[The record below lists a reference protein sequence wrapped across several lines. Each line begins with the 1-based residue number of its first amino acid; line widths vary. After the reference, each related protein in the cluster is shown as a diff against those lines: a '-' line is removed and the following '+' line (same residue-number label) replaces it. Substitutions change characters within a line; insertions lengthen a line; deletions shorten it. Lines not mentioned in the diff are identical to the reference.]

1 MDYVYLGFVM
11 TVIPLFF
18 ILVSGKFDLFSP
30 ASLHVLS
37 WTILFFSGI
46 LVGNKFYP
54 LNLDTF
60 IIFLVWYIVAGLMF
74 FVMYFSQNQNNNYII
89 LKKYEIKYIKTLSLM
104 VLICCFVTIFE
115 IFKVGFGGPN
125 HFFLNL
131 RLSLFLEDYTGPRY
145 VVTPVIYL
153 FLTPLFAIALMCK
166 NSKKLLFLLI
176 FWQLLFVVSTMGKF
190 SILTPLL
197 IYMVIKYSGKKIKI
211 KISRIFLLSG
221 GVGLLFFLI
230 NMIRSSE
237 SSDSDNIL
245 AMVGSYT
252 YSPLLAL
259 GQVQMCDDCSF
270 GQYTFRFFYAICY
283 KLGLSLQPP
292 VNTVLDYAYVPFPTN
307 VYTVIQP
314 FYFDF
319 GLYGVFYGALFY
331 GTFYSLIYFKLKQEG
346 SIFLVIYAL
355 FSVSLLSSF
364 LGETLLTN
372 FALTLYLIGIALLFW
387 KGLVIEKR

>member
-89 LKKYEIKYIKTLSLM
+89 LKKYEIKYIKILSLM
-104 VLICCFVTIFE
+104 ALICCFVTFFE
-115 IFKVGFGGPN
+115 ILKVGFGGPN

-145 VVTPVIYL
+145 IITPIIYL
-153 FLTPLFAIALMCK
+153 FLTPLFAIALMCE
-166 NSKKLLFLLI
+166 NSKKLLFLL
-176 FWQLLFVVSTMGKF
+176 FSWQFLFVISSMGKF
-190 SILTPLL
+190 SILTPFL
-197 IYMVIKYSGKKIKI
+197 IYMVIKYAGKKIKI

-221 GVGLLFFLI
+221 ALGFLFFFI
-230 NMIRSSE
+230 NMIRSGQDTESE
-237 SSDSDNIL
+237 NIL
-245 AMVGSYT
+245 TTLGSYT

-259 GQVQMCDDCSF
+259 GEIQVCDNCNF

-283 KLGLSLQPP
+283 KLGLSLHPP
-292 VNTVLDYAYVPFPTN
+292 VNTILDYAYVPFPTN

-372 FALTLYLIGIALLFW
+372 FSLTLYLIGIALLFW
-387 KGLVIEKR
+387 KGLIIEKR